1 MGTYKKWVITGIT
14 GVTCLCY
21 TLQRPVNAHFE
32 AVSGLQ
38 FCWQAQDF
46 QAFFIGKGAKVLVY
60 AVFRACGNFRGLWP
74 QTFRPQSRFS
84 CHGARWL
91 VDALGGDGPR
101 GVGHGAGL
109 ASQLGCRGGR
119 AAKSRGQDRLKE
131 EHTITSASM
140 PKNKNARVSRAYD
153 YQSIHA
159 QTRITFVF
167 REHTITRASMPKT

>member
-1 MGTYKKWVITGIT
+1 MKLVHEQTN
-14 GVTCLCY
+14 GVKPANEHTNARNVCY
-21 TLQRPVNAHFE
+21 FHGFWEFLFNPPETFE

-46 QAFFIGKGAKVLVY
+46 QAFFVGKGAKVLVY

-74 QTFRPQSRFS
+74 QTFRPQSSFS

-131 EHTITSASM
+131 EHTIT
-140 PKNKNARVSRAYD
+140 
-153 YQSIHA
+153 
-159 QTRITFVF
+159 
-167 REHTITRASMPKT
+167 RASMPKP

>member
-1 MGTYKKWVITGIT
+1 MPAWPALSCTSLDSSA
-14 GVTCLCY
+14 CCPRSS
-21 TLQRPVNAHFE
+21 LQRPVNAHFE

-46 QAFFIGKGAKVLVY
+46 QAFFIGQGAKVLVY
-60 AVFRACGNFRGLWP
+60 AVFRACGNFRGLRP
-74 QTFRPQSRFS
+74 QTFGPQSSFS

-119 AAKSRGQDRLKE
+119 SAKSRGQDRLKE
-131 EHTITSASM
+131 EHI
-140 PKNKNARVSRAYD
+140 PEHPCPNHNNVPVSRAYN

-159 QTRITFVF
+159 QTIITFVF
-167 REHTITRASMPKT
+167 REHTITRASMPKP